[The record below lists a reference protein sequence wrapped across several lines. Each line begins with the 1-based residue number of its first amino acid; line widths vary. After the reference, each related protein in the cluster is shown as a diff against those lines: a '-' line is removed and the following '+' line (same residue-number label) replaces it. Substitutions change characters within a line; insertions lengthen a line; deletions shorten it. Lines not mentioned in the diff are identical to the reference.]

1 MVLITV
7 QTRKGWQ
14 IMERVGRKK
23 GLLAVI
29 ALCIMLMMSGC
40 VSGDDP
46 DFAVREDSTRKSI
59 KEDPANIKYVI
70 YLITMNQASNY
81 WQQIDAGC
89 KKAVKD
95 LGGIDY
101 HWIAPPKTNIAEQ
114 RECIDQ
120 AVAAGAN
127 AILLSAA
134 SETDLED
141 SLEAAT
147 AAGVKLIYVDSTA
160 LYPATA
166 TLATDNVAAG
176 KIAAKTMKAALVE
189 AGILDGVIGVAAGG
203 RGQATTHRD
212 RGFREEMEG
221 SGYIV
226 APTFDMNGEQQ
237 NIKNAVKAH
246 PDFVAFFGSN
256 EQCTWALSSQVYD
269 SGSNQLIIGF
279 DTSDRT
285 LDMMKKG
292 VIYATMQ
299 QKPQQMG
306 YGAIKIAVDALSG
319 RFTQNGVVMDM
330 GVSVITR
337 NMI

>member
-1 MVLITV
+1 
-7 QTRKGWQ
+7 
-14 IMERVGRKK
+14 MEKAGKRRGFW
-23 GLLAVI
+23 VI
-29 ALCIMLMMSGC
+29 AALCIMLLVNGC
-40 VSGDDP
+40 ASGDGP
-46 DFAVREDSTRKSI
+46 DFVVREDSTKKII
-59 KEDPANIKYVI
+59 KEDSSNVKHVI

-95 LGGIDY
+95 IGGIDY
-101 HWIAPPKTNIAEQ
+101 HWIAPPKTNILEQ
-114 RECIDQ
+114 KECINQ

-134 SETDLED
+134 SETELED
-141 SLEAAT
+141 SLAAAT

-176 KIAAKTMKAALVE
+176 RTAAKTMKTALVE
-189 AGILDGVIGVAAGG
+189 AGVLNGVIGLAAGG
-203 RGQATTHRD
+203 KGQATGHRD
-212 RGFREEMEG
+212 KGFREEMEG
-221 SGYIV
+221 SGYTV
-226 APTFDMNGEQQ
+226 APTFEMNGDQQ
-237 NIKNAVKAH
+237 NIKNAVKEH
-246 PDFVAFFGSN
+246 PDYVAFFGSN
-256 EQCTWALSSQVYD
+256 EQCTWALSEQVYN
-269 SGSNQLIIGF
+269 SGSRQLIVGF

-285 LDMMKKG
+285 LGMMEKG

-306 YGAIKIAVDALSG
+306 YGAVKIAVDALSG
-319 RFTQNGVVMDM
+319 RFTQTGVVLDM

-337 NMI
+337 DMI